1 MSEYRFHLEKYRCGS
16 KINCPNCGK
25 KRCFVRYIDEQG
37 TVRFP
42 STVGKCDHEQS
53 CGYHYTPR
61 EYFRDN
67 PGTMSN
73 DDRRIKQVL
82 RQPVVR
88 TRPAL
93 VEPSYIPDGIVR
105 ASTSHYDKNPLYR
118 YLYGVFGAYETM
130 RLFNL
135 YRIGTSAKW
144 GGSTV
149 FWQTDESGKVR
160 TGKIMQYNPT
170 TGRRVKEP
178 QTYVSWAHSELR
190 LPDFNL
196 RQCLFGQHLLPL
208 YPDRTV
214 FLVESEKSAVI
225 ASQYM
230 PDVLWLATGGKNGCF
245 NVQTLDVLRGRDVIL
260 LPDLGA
266 TDAWRE
272 KLPMLRPVCRSV
284 CASTLLED
292 MATDEQRSQGLD
304 IADFLLATPTHRQ
317 ILQQMIQRN
326 PCIQQLIDELDL
338 EVIEE

>member
-16 KINCPNCGK
+16 KIDCPNCGR

-42 STVGKCDHEQS
+42 SSVGKCDHEQS

-67 PGTMSN
+67 PEAVSN
-73 DDRRIKQVL
+73 NDRRIERIF
-82 RQPVVR
+82 RQSVR
-88 TRPAL
+88 HTRRAKI
-93 VEPSYIPDGIVR
+93 EPSCIPDRIVR
-105 ASTSHYDKNPLYR
+105 ASLSHYDKNPLYR
-118 YLYGVFGAYETM
+118 YLCGVFGEEETA
-130 RLFNL
+130 RLFSL

-149 FWQTDESGKVR
+149 FWQTDETGKVR
-160 TGKIMQYNPT
+160 TGKVMLYSPE

-178 QTYVSWAHSELR
+178 QARVSWAHAELR

-214 FLVESEKSAVI
+214 FMVESEKSAVI
-225 ASQYM
+225 AAHYM

-245 NVQTLDVLRGRDVIL
+245 NVRTVEALRGRDVIL

-266 TDAWRE
+266 TDAWQK
-272 KLPMLRPVCRSV
+272 KLPMLRHVCRSV
-284 CASTLLED
+284 AVSTLLED
-292 MATDEQRSQGLD
+292 MATDEQRHQGLD
-304 IADFLLATPTHRQ
+304 IADFLLAVPTRRQ
-317 ILQQMIQRN
+317 ILQQMIARN
-326 PCIQQLIDELDL
+326 PCIQQLIDELGL
-338 EVIEE
+338 ELVED

>member
-1 MSEYRFHLEKYRCGS
+1 MSEYRFHLEKYRHGS
-16 KINCPNCGK
+16 KIDCPSCGK

-42 STVGKCDHEQS
+42 SSVGKCDHEQS

-61 EYFRDN
+61 EYFHDN
-67 PGTMSN
+67 PEVLSY
-73 DDRRIKQVL
+73 DDCRTGQVF
-82 RQPVVR
+82 RQSVVHA
-88 TRPAL
+88 RPAPI
-93 VEPSYIPDGIVR
+93 EPSYIPDGIVR
-105 ASTSHYDKNPLYR
+105 ASISHYDKNPLYR
-118 YLYGVFGAYETM
+118 YLCGVFGAEETV

-149 FWQTDESGKVR
+149 FWQTDEAGRVR
-160 TGKIMQYNPT
+160 TGKIMLYNTT

-178 QTYVSWAHSELR
+178 QSRVSWAHSELR

-214 FLVESEKSAVI
+214 FIVESEKSAVI
-225 ASQYM
+225 ASHYM

-245 NVQTLDVLRGRDVIL
+245 HVQTVEVLRGRDVIL

-266 TDAWRE
+266 TDAWRD

-284 CASTLLED
+284 NVSTILED

-304 IADFLLATPTHRQ
+304 ITDFLLAVPTRRQ
-317 ILQQMIQRN
+317 ILRQMIQRN

-338 EVIEE
+338 ELIED

>member
-16 KINCPNCGK
+16 KIDCPNCGK

-37 TVRFP
+37 TVQFL

-67 PGTMSN
+67 PDALSN
-73 DDRRIKQVL
+73 DDRRIDRIF
-82 RQPVVR
+82 RQSIVR
-88 TRPAL
+88 TRPVP
-93 VEPSYIPDGIVR
+93 VEPSYISPAIVE
-105 ASTSHYDKNPLYR
+105 ASLFHYDQNPLYR
-118 YLYGVFGAYETM
+118 YLCGVFGAEETM

-135 YRIGTSAKW
+135 YCIGTSAKW

-149 FWQTDESGKVR
+149 FWQTDEEGRVR
-160 TGKIMQYNPT
+160 TGKIMLYNSS

-178 QTYVSWAHSELR
+178 QACVSWAHAELR

-196 RQCLFGQHLLPL
+196 RQCLFGQHRLSL
-208 YPDRTV
+208 YPYRTV
-214 FLVESEKSAVI
+214 FLVESEKTAVI
-225 ASQYM
+225 ASHYM

-245 NVQTLDVLRGRDVIL
+245 NVQTVEVLRGRDVIL

-266 TDAWRE
+266 TDTWKN
-272 KLPMLRPVCRSV
+272 KLPILRPVCRSV
-284 CASTLLED
+284 TVSMMLED
-292 MATDEQRSQGLD
+292 MATNEQCSQGLD
-304 IADFLLATPTHRQ
+304 IADFLLATPTSRQ

-326 PCIQQLIDELDL
+326 SCIQQLIDELDL

>member
-1 MSEYRFHLEKYRCGS
+1 MSEYRFHLEKYRHGS
-16 KINCPNCGK
+16 KIDCPNYGK
-25 KRCFVRYIDEQG
+25 KRCFIRYIDEKG
-37 TVRFP
+37 TVYFS

-67 PGTMSN
+67 PDALSN
-73 DDRRIKQVL
+73 DDRRIDRIF
-82 RQPVVR
+82 RQSIVH
-88 TRPAL
+88 TRPTP
-93 VEPSYIPDGIVR
+93 VEPSYISPTIVE
-105 ASTSHYDKNPLYR
+105 ASLSHYDKNPLYR
-118 YLYGVFGAYETM
+118 YLCGVFGAEETV

-149 FWQTDESGKVR
+149 FWQTDETGKVR
-160 TGKIMQYNPT
+160 TGKIMLYNPS

-178 QTYVSWAHSELR
+178 QACVSWVHAELR

-214 FLVESEKSAVI
+214 FIVESEKSAVI
-225 ASQYM
+225 ASHYM
-230 PDVLWLATGGKNGCF
+230 PDILWLATGGKNGCF
-245 NVQTLDVLRGRDVIL
+245 NVQTVDVLRGREVIL

-266 TDAWRE
+266 TDAWLE

-284 CASTLLED
+284 AVSTMLED

-304 IADFLLATPTHRQ
+304 IADFLHAVPTRRQ
-317 ILQQMIQRN
+317 ILRQMIARN

-338 EVIEE
+338 ELVEE

>member
-1 MSEYRFHLEKYRCGS
+1 MTTYRFHLEKYRHGS
-16 KINCPNCGK
+16 KIDCPNCGK

-37 TVRFP
+37 MMCFP

-61 EYFRDN
+61 EYFHDN
-67 PGTMSN
+67 PEVLSN
-73 DDRRIKQVL
+73 DDCRTGQVF
-82 RQPVVR
+82 RQSVVHA
-88 TRPAL
+88 RPAPI
-93 VEPSYIPDGIVR
+93 EPSYIPDGIVR
-105 ASTSHYDKNPLYR
+105 ASISHYDKNPLYR
-118 YLYGVFGAYETM
+118 YLCGVFGAEEAV

-149 FWQTDESGKVR
+149 FWQTDETGKVR
-160 TGKIMQYNPT
+160 TGKIMLYNPT

-178 QTYVSWAHSELR
+178 QARVSWAHSELR

-225 ASQYM
+225 ASHYM

-245 NVQTLDVLRGRDVIL
+245 NVQTVEALRGRDVIL

-272 KLPMLRPVCRSV
+272 KLPMLQPVCRSV
-284 CASTLLED
+284 TVSTMLED
-292 MATDEQRSQGLD
+292 MATDEQRSLGLD
-304 IADFLLATPTHRQ
+304 IADFLLATPTYRQ
-317 ILQQMIQRN
+317 ILQQMIARN
-326 PCIQQLIDELDL
+326 PCIQ
-338 EVIEE
+338 

>member
-1 MSEYRFHLEKYRCGS
+1 MSEYRFHLEKYRHGS
-16 KINCPNCGK
+16 KIDCPSCGK
-25 KRCFVRYIDEQG
+25 KRCFVRYIDEQS

-42 STVGKCDHEQS
+42 STAGKCDHEQS

-67 PGTMSN
+67 PEAMSN
-73 DDRRIKQVL
+73 DDRHIGQAF
-82 RQPVVR
+82 RQAVIH
-88 TRPAL
+88 TRQTP
-93 VEPSYIPDGIVR
+93 VEPSYISPTIVE
-105 ASTSHYDKNPLYR
+105 ASLSHYDKNPLYR
-118 YLYGVFGAYETM
+118 YLCGVFGTEETA
-130 RLFNL
+130 RLFNH
-135 YRIGTSAKW
+135 YRVGTSAKW

-149 FWQTDESGKVR
+149 FWQTDETGKVR
-160 TGKIMQYNPT
+160 TGKIMLYDPS

-178 QTYVSWAHSELR
+178 QARVSWAHSELR
-190 LPDFNL
+190 LSDFNL

-208 YPDRTV
+208 YLDRTV

-225 ASQYM
+225 ASHYM

-245 NVQTLDVLRGRDVIL
+245 NVQTVEALCGRDVIL
-260 LPDLGA
+260 LPDLEA

-272 KLPMLRPVCRSV
+272 KLPMLQPVCRNV
-284 CASTLLED
+284 AISTLLED

-304 IADFLLATPTHRQ
+304 ITDFLLATPTNRQ

-338 EVIEE
+338 KLIED

>member
-1 MSEYRFHLEKYRCGS
+1 MSEYRFHLEKYRHGS
-16 KINCPNCGK
+16 KIDCPNCGRR
-25 KRCFVRYIDEQG
+25 RCFVRYIDEYG
-37 TVRFP
+37 TVHFP
-42 STVGKCDHEQS
+42 SSVGKCDHAQS

-67 PGTMSN
+67 PEAMPDN
-73 DDRRIKQVL
+73 DRSIECIFCQSVIH
-82 RQPVVR
+82 
-88 TRPAL
+88 TRPAP
-93 VEPSYIPDGIVR
+93 VEPSCIPEKIVC
-105 ASTSHYDKNPLYR
+105 ASLSHYDKNPLYR
-118 YLYGVFGAYETM
+118 YLCGVFGAEETA
-130 RLFNL
+130 RLFSL

-149 FWQTDESGKVR
+149 FWQTDETGKVR
-160 TGKIMQYNPT
+160 TGKVMLYNPA

-178 QTYVSWAHSELR
+178 QARVSWAHAEIH

-225 ASQYM
+225 ASHYM

-245 NVQTLDVLRGRDVIL
+245 NAWTVEALCGRDVIL

-266 TDAWRE
+266 TDAWLE

-284 CASTLLED
+284 AVSTLLED

-304 IADFLLATPTHRQ
+304 IADFLLAVPTRCQ
-317 ILQQMIQRN
+317 ILQQMIARN
-326 PCIQQLIDELDL
+326 PCIRQLIDELGL
-338 EVIEE
+338 ELVEE